1 VKKVD
6 WLYLLLILTGIMM
19 SDVSWSR
26 SYSHTHSYSSSVR
39 SVHGYRSYPYRH
51 YSSRPNFSLG
61 IGVASSF
68 GSYGH
73 FGYSGRNIGIYGD
86 FAYRNYYPVHRYPYT
101 RPYYRP
107 YGYLN
112 SYYWPV
118 YPPIIYPPPIV
129 VVQPDPP
136 VYIQQQPAQPTP
148 SPGSTVTNYWYYCEN
163 PAGYYPE
170 VEQCPGGWIKVPPRP
185 AQ

>member
-1 VKKVD
+1 VKKIN
-6 WLYLLLILTGIMM
+6 WLYLFLISAGLMM

-26 SYSHTHSYSSSVR
+26 SHSGYT
-39 SVHGYRSYPYRH
+39 HGYRSYPHRH

-73 FGYSGRNIGIYGD
+73 FGYSGRNIGIYGN
-86 FAYRNYYPVHRYPYT
+86 FAHRNYYPAYRYPYS

-107 YGYLN
+107 YGYVDN
-112 SYYWPV
+112 YYWPAYPSVV
-118 YPPIIYPPPIV
+118 YPPPVV

-136 VYIQQQPAQPTP
+136 VYIQQQQPVRPAPP
-148 SPGSTVTNYWYYCEN
+148 PPPESAATNYWYYCEN

-170 VEQCPGGWIKVPPRP
+170 VERCPGGWIKVPPRP